1 MAPYLSGKER
11 QLINFMRE
19 YKTATRQQLKEL
31 VNATDRLL
39 EKAVN
44 STMIRQDGEIY
55 YLGSKPDYR
64 MIKALEV
71 LVHFRKRVSWHMRG
85 DFPYQIS
92 FYMNDKVFDVAVIE
106 EGEEAMMS
114 AAINRTIAERVIAV
128 IAKETSIDKININK
142 PVRFCTINPIRFY
155 DPQQISK

>member
-55 YLGSKPDYR
+55 YLGTKPDYK

-71 LVHFRKRVSWHMRG
+71 LVHFKKKANWHMHG
-85 DFPYQIS
+85 DFPFQIS
-92 FYMNDKVFDVAVIE
+92 FYMNEKVFDVAVIE

-114 AAINRTIAERVIAV
+114 AAINRTMAERVIAV
-128 IAKETSIDKININK
+128 IDKEDSISKLKINK
-142 PVRFCTINPIRFY
+142 PVRYCKLNPLTFLAEN
-155 DPQQISK
+155 

>member
-1 MAPYLSGKER
+1 MSPYLSGKER

-19 YKTATRQQLKEL
+19 YKTATRQQLREL

-39 EKAVN
+39 EKAVS

-128 IAKETSIDKININK
+128 IDREDSISKLRISK
-142 PVRFCTINPIRFY
+142 PVRYCTLNPITFLAEN
-155 DPQQISK
+155 

>member
-114 AAINRTIAERVIAV
+114 AAINRTYAERVIAV
-128 IAKETSIDKININK
+128 VQNIESIKQIRIDKPI
-142 PVRFCTINPIRFY
+142 RFCTVNPLCFIKNF
-155 DPQQISK
+155 